1 MLSGISPIHLLLIL
15 AIALI
20 VVGPGKL
27 PEVGNALGKT
37 IKEFRKAASDVQDA
51 TNLTP
56 AAPAPAP
63 APVAAA
69 PAPAPVQAAPAPVQA
84 APVAAPVAEAVA
96 ASPAVAP
103 EAELVHPATAE
114 APAAPEAGA

>member
-1 MLSGISPIHLLLIL
+1 MLSGLSPVHLILIL

-27 PEVGNALGKT
+27 PDVGASLGKT
-37 IKEFRKAASDVQDA
+37 IKEFRKAASDVQEA
-51 TNLTP
+51 TNVT

-63 APVAAA
+63 AAAPVAAA
-69 PAPAPVQAAPAPVQA
+69 PAPAPVQAAPAPIQA

-96 ASPAVAP
+96 APAA
-103 EAELVHPATAE
+103 EAELVHPATAD
-114 APAAPEAGA
+114 APAPEPGA